1 MTDARRSMVG
11 SAVLLA
17 WVSSGELGHK
27 RQARTHLGISF
38 LLNKVLERLLLSP
51 RVTAYGVRIA
61 IHQKS
66 DEKIGFLTKRLSTR
80 FGNTAALPVV
90 STSTR

>member
-1 MTDARRSMVG
+1 MVG

-17 WVSSGELGHK
+17 WVRDGELRHK
-27 RQARTHLGISF
+27 RRARTYLNISS
-38 LLNKVLERLLLSP
+38 LQKKVFERFFLSP
-51 RVTAYGVRIA
+51 RVTACGVRIA

-66 DEKIGFLTKRLSTR
+66 DEKIGFLTKRLSAR

-90 STSTR
+90 STSTQ